1 MEAPSETPPDAQ
13 IKGPDSPN
21 NDTSHLSDRN
31 DLRAELQSQSTEG
44 TIVLLQREGD
54 VVADLTK
61 LVDEISRERDS
72 LRDKVDEFEASLK
85 DKENELAK
93 KLDEEL
99 RKTEELKSEVEVSRE
114 RIQKLES
121 EIKER
126 NGLLLDLLR
135 VSKESLKRI
144 IESADEDEEE
154 KAEWTSV
161 GEEEEEEGDEEEIA
175 ETRRMAREA
184 EEKVRECKE
193 KRRKEK
199 RELEKSVVSL
209 TEENRDIN
217 SLLRAALVEKEAVEK
232 SLSKLKGNN
241 SNEQKRVALLQ
252 IAERGLQRVGFGF
265 MMGTTGTTTTT
276 TGSEQQTQTSS
287 DTSECEEEEINVSL
301 ASTVERI
308 MKNLRQEITQLR
320 RSFEESRSDTERLQS
335 LTEKQSLK
343 ITEYTLYIKELEDRE
358 RVLAQN
364 VILCFIKNLEIFC
377 VNYLSMPLSIL
388 IPFL

>member
-1 MEAPSETPPDAQ
+1 MEAPTETPPDAQ
-13 IKGPDSPN
+13 INSSDSPN
-21 NDTSHLSDRN
+21 NDTSHLSDRD
-31 DLRAELQSQSTEG
+31 DLDADLQSQSAATEQ
-44 TIVLLQREGD
+44 TLVILQREGD

-85 DKENELAK
+85 EKENEFAK

-114 RIQKLES
+114 RIKKSET

-126 NGLLLDLLR
+126 NGLLLDLLQ
-135 VSKESLKRI
+135 VSRETLKRI
-144 IESADEDEEE
+144 MESVDVDEEE
-154 KAEWTSV
+154 KAESTSV
-161 GEEEEEEGDEEEIA
+161 GEEEEDEEEIA
-175 ETRRMAREA
+175 ETRRVAREA
-184 EEKVRECKE
+184 EEKVREFKE

-276 TGSEQQTQTSS
+276 TTTSSGEQQTQTSS

-301 ASTVERI
+301 VCYFVVYMI
-308 MKNLRQEITQLR
+308 CNI
-320 RSFEESRSDTERLQS
+320 
-335 LTEKQSLK
+335 
-343 ITEYTLYIKELEDRE
+343 
-358 RVLAQN
+358 
-364 VILCFIKNLEIFC
+364 
-377 VNYLSMPLSIL
+377 
-388 IPFL
+388 

>member
-1 MEAPSETPPDAQ
+1 MEAPTETPPDTQ
-13 IKGPDSPN
+13 INGPDSPN
-21 NDTSHLSDRN
+21 NDTSHLSDR
-31 DLRAELQSQSTEG
+31 DDFDADLQSPSAATEQ
-44 TIVLLQREGD
+44 TLVILQREGD

-85 DKENELAK
+85 VKENELAK
-93 KLDEEL
+93 ELDVEL

-114 RIQKLES
+114 RIQKLET

-126 NGLLLDLLR
+126 NGLVLDLLQ
-135 VSKESLKRI
+135 VSKETLKRI
-144 IESADEDEEE
+144 MESVDVDEEE
-154 KAEWTSV
+154 KAESTSV
-161 GEEEEEEGDEEEIA
+161 GKEEEEEEDEDEIA
-175 ETRRMAREA
+175 ETRRVAREA
-184 EEKVRECKE
+184 EEKVREYKE

-252 IAERGLQRVGFGF
+252 IAERGLLRVGFGF

-276 TGSEQQTQTSS
+276 TSSSSGEQQTQTSS
-287 DTSECEEEEINVSL
+287 DTSECEEEEINISL
-301 ASTVERI
+301 VCYFVVYMI
-308 MKNLRQEITQLR
+308 CNI
-320 RSFEESRSDTERLQS
+320 
-335 LTEKQSLK
+335 
-343 ITEYTLYIKELEDRE
+343 
-358 RVLAQN
+358 
-364 VILCFIKNLEIFC
+364 
-377 VNYLSMPLSIL
+377 
-388 IPFL
+388 

>member
-1 MEAPSETPPDAQ
+1 MEAPTETPPDAQ

-31 DLRAELQSQSTEG
+31 YLRADLQSQSAATEE

-161 GEEEEEEGDEEEIA
+161 GEEEEGDEEEIA
-175 ETRRMAREA
+175 ETRRVAREA
-184 EEKVRECKE
+184 EEKVREYKE

-276 TGSEQQTQTSS
+276 TSSSGGSEQQTQTSS

-301 ASTVERI
+301 VCYFAVYMI
-308 MKNLRQEITQLR
+308 CHL
-320 RSFEESRSDTERLQS
+320 
-335 LTEKQSLK
+335 
-343 ITEYTLYIKELEDRE
+343 
-358 RVLAQN
+358 
-364 VILCFIKNLEIFC
+364 
-377 VNYLSMPLSIL
+377 
-388 IPFL
+388 